1 MNSSKNK
8 LNSKISWQKLCQTH
22 TEYKYVAIY
31 LETLEDF
38 EIQGTPQTIVDF
50 EVTVC
55 LLDIADVETI
65 AKWDEI
71 IFLLS
76 INGADA

>member
-1 MNSSKNK
+1 M
-8 LNSKISWQKLCQTH
+8 
-22 TEYKYVAIY
+22 EYNYVAIY
-31 LETLEDF
+31 LETLEETDF